1 MSFPEIP
8 LLIYPSLA
16 RRYGVEESLLYFL
29 CTQLLSTSAETPLPD
44 NSAIECQSSNLMQ
57 VILSKA
63 KWIALTDFWHEDK
76 LDQLTIS
83 LHRQGAVSITCDE
96 NQVVISEMASKATSS
111 ADISRVNNVQDDLPA
126 SSSRSASMMAPTL
139 VTDQFVP
146 AQPVLE
152 TQTTHSLP
160 VYDVPPA
167 PPTRPLPK
175 RQNSSPV
182 SSVRAAQTRDGFRS
196 DNLPLVNDGRVL
208 KGIGPAPSFGGSTGW
223 KKRSSDE
230 LQQVFAQQEEIN
242 KQLQSM
248 SMDWKPSSMFYTSLT
263 RNNIPHEFANSC
275 LDEFML
281 FYCDK
286 NKKERSWDQKFLA
299 WVKRAWVKKQ
309 SSENRA
315 VSSQKQTGYN
325 HENSQTDTREKRKRI
340 TAAIMDIHDTNW

>member
-16 RRYGVEESLLYFL
+16 RRYGVEESLLFFL
-29 CTQLLSTSAETPLPD
+29 CTQLLSTNAD
-44 NSAIECQSSNLMQ
+44 NSLTVSSDKECQDNSLMQ

-63 KWIALTDFWHEDK
+63 KWLALTDFWHEDK
-76 LDQLTIS
+76 LDQLSVS
-83 LHRQGAVSITCDE
+83 LHRQGAISIECGE
-96 NQVVISEMASKATSS
+96 NQVVISEMDAATPSPVAVSS
-111 ADISRVNNVQDDLPA
+111 VANIPDESPA
-126 SSSRSASMMAPTL
+126 SFPRPASTMPATL
-139 VTDQFVP
+139 ITGQFVGAKP
-146 AQPVLE
+146 PLPTE
-152 TQTTHSLP
+152 STHALP

-167 PPTRPLPK
+167 PATRPLPK
-175 RQNSSPV
+175 RLSADSVNSPRAVGSPNV
-182 SSVRAAQTRDGFRS
+182 FRS
-196 DNLPLVNDGRVL
+196 PNLPLVNDGKIL

-242 KQLQSM
+242 KQLQGM

-263 RNNIPHEFANSC
+263 RNNIPHEFANNC

-315 VSSQKQTGYN
+315 ISSQQQTGYS
-325 HENSQTDTREKRKRI
+325 HENSQRDTREKRKRI

>member
-29 CTQLLSTSAETPLPD
+29 CTQLLNTSAEESLADTASSGCQN
-44 NSAIECQSSNLMQ
+44 NSLMK
-57 VILSKA
+57 VTLSKA
-63 KWIALTDFWHEDK
+63 KWVAMTDFWHEDK
-76 LDQLTIS
+76 LDQLSVS
-83 LHRQGAVSITCDE
+83 LHRQGAISIKCYE
-96 NQVVISEMASKATSS
+96 NQVVISELDSVADTAVSVETDTKVNQAPLARAASQATPALV
-111 ADISRVNNVQDDLPA
+111 ADQ
-126 SSSRSASMMAPTL
+126 L
-139 VTDQFVP
+139 VAV
-146 AQPVLE
+146 QPVFAAQA
-152 TQTTHSLP
+152 TRSLP

-167 PPTRPLPK
+167 PPTRALPK
-175 RQNSSPV
+175 RQTEHLVNQQASAARNTSDLHSS
-182 SSVRAAQTRDGFRS
+182 
-196 DNLPLVNDGRVL
+196 NLPPVNNGMVI
-208 KGIGPAPSFGGSTGW
+208 KGIGPAPSFGGSIGW

-263 RNNIPHEFANSC
+263 RNNIPHEFANNC
-275 LDEFML
+275 IDEFML

-309 SSENRA
+309 TSSNQA
-315 VSSQKQTGYN
+315 LSSQQQTGYR
-325 HENSQTDTREKRKRI
+325 HENSQRDTREKRKRI
-340 TAAIMDIHDTNW
+340 TAAIMDIHDTSW

>member
-16 RRYGVEESLLYFL
+16 RRYGVEESLLFFL
-29 CTQLLSTSAETPLPD
+29 CTQLLNASAENPLTD
-44 NSAIECQSSNLMQ
+44 DSAEECQNSSLVQ

-63 KWIALTDFWHEDK
+63 KWLALTDFWHEEK
-76 LDQLTIS
+76 LDQLTVS
-83 LHRQGAVSITCDE
+83 LHRQGAISIECGE
-96 NQVVISEMASKATSS
+96 NQVVISEMDAVTTSS
-111 ADISRVNNVQDDLPA
+111 GEISSVNSIEDDSPA
-126 SSSRSASMMAPTL
+126 SFSRLTSVMAPAL
-139 VTDQFVP
+139 VCDPIVP
-146 AQPVLE
+146 AQPALYTE
-152 TQTTHSLP
+152 TIQSLP

-175 RQNSSPV
+175 RQGVDTV
-182 SSVRAAQTRDGFRS
+182 SSSRAVQARDGFAS
-196 DNLPLVNDGRVL
+196 HNPPLVNDGRVL
-208 KGIGPAPSFGGSTGW
+208 KGIGPAPSFGGSIGW

-263 RNNIPHEFANSC
+263 RNNIPHEFANNC

-286 NKKERSWDQKFLA
+286 NKRERSWDQKFLA

-315 VSSQKQTGYN
+315 ISSQQQTGYS
-325 HENSQTDTREKRKRI
+325 HENSQRDTREKRKRI
-340 TAAIMDIHDTNW
+340 TAAIMDIHDTSW